1 VRSQLQQM
9 TMGIRMNSA
18 SDNLS
23 PLISE
28 YNYGLVQEVRLA
40 RPPVNAFNGGLVQ
53 QLTER
58 LRMIPLEGKRA
69 VVLSGP
75 EGIFSGGYDIKS
87 LRSMDREDVKRF
99 VRGYLELQYIIAVSP
114 IPIIAAI
121 TGHCAAGGT
130 SLALFCDYRVMARG
144 EYRIGMN
151 EVQFGLCVGKI
162 IHAALR
168 RLVGSRHSDQLLT
181 SAAMLPAEKALEVG
195 LVDAAVELDRVVIE
209 AQDYAAALTRL
220 PPKAFKATRQIVRA
234 DLVKLFDGKAR
245 QDATDEMV
253 EAILT
258 EESQAALRAFVA
270 RGR

>member
-1 VRSQLQQM
+1 MS
-9 TMGIRMNSA
+9 SA
-18 SDNLS
+18 NEKSA

-40 RPPVNAFNGGLVQ
+40 RPPVNAFDGGLVQ

-58 LRMIPLEGKRA
+58 LRTIPLEGKRA

-75 EGIFSGGYDIKS
+75 EGIFSGGFDIKS
-87 LRSMDREDVKRF
+87 LRSLDREGVKRF
-99 VRGYLELQYIIAVSP
+99 VRAYLELQYTIAVSP

-144 EYRIGMN
+144 EFRVGMN

-168 RLVGSRHSDQLLT
+168 RLVGSRHADQLLT
-181 SAAMLPAEKALEVG
+181 SAAMVAAEQAQAMG
-195 LVDAAVELDRVVIE
+195 LIDAAVELDRVVIT
-209 AQDYAAALTRL
+209 AQDYAEKLTRL

-234 DLVKLFDGKAR
+234 DLVKLFDGMAR

-258 EESQAALRAFVA
+258 EESQAALKAFVSRA
-270 RGR
+270 ANR